1 VAVIYAVVV
10 SQASFVP
17 QAAEQGEPPDPR
29 PAQAA
34 RAWSVVARPPT
45 AVDRVFGS
53 RSFFRLWLA
62 QGVSALGDW
71 IGFIAITALAAR
83 IGGRSP
89 EGAVSLVL
97 SARLVPGFFLAPV
110 AGVFVDRWDR
120 RRVMVTCDVGR
131 GLVLA
136 VLPFARTIP
145 VLVLASFALELL
157 TLMWSPAK
165 EASVPN
171 LVPTEGLANANS
183 LSLAVAYGTFPV
195 ASALFAF
202 LAKVAQWLGG
212 IRALHL
218 LQVRQESVA
227 LWVDVLTFFVSAG
240 IISTLVLPRRSVR
253 HGDGHREFAGTFA
266 ELRDGWRFIALNPVV
281 RAVILGVATGL
292 IGGAMVVPLG
302 PVISKE
308 VFGAGTAG
316 FGVLLTALGTGLAI
330 GIVGLSVVQRRLP
343 HERVFVAALL
353 GAGSCLVA
361 GASMSSLATAW
372 VLVAAMGVCAGTVYA
387 LGFAILQA
395 NVEDNLRG
403 RVFASLYTL
412 IRVCALLAFTL
423 APLLASLLGSL
434 SHRLLGGRAHLL
446 GVDVA
451 LPGVRLTLWLGGA
464 IVFLA
469 GLLARRSVRTPTR
482 LGPARGPSGGAAR
495 AAGPAGADV
504 SA

>member
-1 VAVIYAVVV
+1 
-10 SQASFVP
+10 
-17 QAAEQGEPPDPR
+17 
-29 PAQAA
+29 
-34 RAWSVVARPPT
+34 
-45 AVDRVFGS
+45 
-53 RSFFRLWLA
+53 
-62 QGVSALGDW
+62 
-71 IGFIAITALAAR
+71 
-83 IGGRSP
+83 
-89 EGAVSLVL
+89 
-97 SARLVPGFFLAPV
+97 
-110 AGVFVDRWDR
+110 
-120 RRVMVTCDVGR
+120 M
-131 GLVLA
+131 
-136 VLPFARTIP
+136 
-145 VLVLASFALELL
+145 
-157 TLMWSPAK
+157 
-165 EASVPN
+165 
-171 LVPTEGLANANS
+171 
-183 LSLAVAYGTFPV
+183 
-195 ASALFAF
+195 
-202 LAKVAQWLGG
+202 
-212 IRALHL
+212 
-218 LQVRQESVA
+218 
-227 LWVDVLTFFVSAG
+227 LTFFVSAG

-372 VLVAAMGVCAGTVYA
+372 VLVAAM
-387 LGFAILQA
+387 
-395 NVEDNLRG
+395 EDNLRG